1 MPSTAQFGNSA
12 TSADERRPG
21 SRPGSCPGGRRGLVI
36 LGTGGNALDL
46 LDAVTALNAQGA
58 GWEMLGFL
66 DDVMDRAERPYG
78 LPILGR
84 LQDACQLTAEGG
96 VLARACFVN
105 AIGSERNHARRAE
118 ILARTG
124 LAAARFATLVH
135 PAACVSPRAE
145 LGYGCFVGFAACV
158 GGQVRAA
165 GQAWIAARCVVGHDS
180 VLGYASVL
188 APGAIL
194 SGHVRLG
201 SCCYLGSGA
210 LVRQGVSVGDQALAG
225 IGAVIIRD
233 VAPRTVVVGNPA
245 RMLERSE
252 RSTVAPPGAL
262 SEEGI

>member
-1 MPSTAQFGNSA
+1 MPFTAQSGSSA
-12 TSADERRPG
+12 MSADGRRPG
-21 SRPGSCPGGRRGLVI
+21 NRPRERRGLVM

-46 LDAVTALNAQGA
+46 LDAVAALNVQGA
-58 GWEMLGFL
+58 GWEVLGFL
-66 DDVMDRAERPYG
+66 DDAADRAERPYG

-84 LQDACQLTAEGG
+84 LRDACQLTAGGG
-96 VLARACFVN
+96 VLARAFFVN
-105 AIGSERNHARRAE
+105 AIGSERNHARRAD

-124 LAAARFATLVH
+124 LAQARFATLVH
-135 PAACVSPRAE
+135 PAASVSPRAE
-145 LGYGCFVGFAACV
+145 LGYGCFVGFGACV

-210 LVRQGVSVGDQALAG
+210 LVRQGVRVGDEALVG
-225 IGAVIIRD
+225 IGAVVIRD

-245 RMLERSE
+245 RILERKGHSA
-252 RSTVAPPGAL
+252 TAPLRAL
-262 SEEGI
+262 SDEAT